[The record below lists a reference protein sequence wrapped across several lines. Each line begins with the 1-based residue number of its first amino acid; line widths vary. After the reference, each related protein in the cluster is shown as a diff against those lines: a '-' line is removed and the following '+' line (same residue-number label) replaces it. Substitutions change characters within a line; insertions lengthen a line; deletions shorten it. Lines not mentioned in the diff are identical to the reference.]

1 MVVLEGWLG
10 ENILSKFTEP
20 KTELEEHENATLQYK
35 QKIHELLLKLQSN
48 YEDLKEAVEDDNA
61 MKKDAHASK
70 LENKFH
76 LLRSKADA
84 MMDKLRFIT
93 RTENKMDDII
103 AINDD
108 QYLRD
113 KIDNVKTLS
122 DTAREM
128 SQMLAHNPSMSD
140 LKHGGL
146 KQLKDNINMMIGCVN
161 EITQDDEHLTKIYAR
176 LSDL

>member
-1 MVVLEGWLG
+1 MVVLDGWLG
-10 ENILSKFTEP
+10 ESILSKFTEP
-20 KTELEEHENATLQYK
+20 KTELEEHENATRQYK
-35 QKIHELLLKLQSN
+35 QKIHGLRLKLQSN
-48 YEDLKEAVEDDNA
+48 YEDLKAAVEDDNA

>member
-1 MVVLEGWLG
+1 MVVLDGWLG
-10 ENILSKFTEP
+10 EKILSNFVEP

-48 YEDLKEAVEDDNA
+48 YEDLKGTVEEDNA
-61 MKKDAHASK
+61 MKKDVHVSK

-93 RTENKMDDII
+93 RTQNKMDDII

-140 LKHGGL
+140 LREGGL
-146 KQLKDNINMMIGCVN
+146 EQLKNNINMMIQCVN
-161 EITQDDEHLTKIYAR
+161 QITQDDQHLTKIYSR